1 MCGYFGSEKI
11 ICKQV
16 EISYYIMCIKSAI
29 VLYFSLPPTLHL
41 CSLLSISNIIV
52 FSTHSPPP
60 KTLFLRLR
68 LRLCLSLHSFHIL
81 FLFASRARKYL
92 HKLQCLKINPS
103 CRGRAVEEGG
113 MVGRSVGR
121 SYHLEH
127 EFNKIK
133 NKNNI
138 DKNACV
144 SLSLFVYLL
153 LVFSF
158 HYYSSCG
165 SDVHTIYMGIVCMYV

>member
-16 EISYYIMCIKSAI
+16 EISYYIMCIKNI
-29 VLYFSLPPTLHL
+29 VLYFFLPPTLHL

-68 LRLCLSLHSFHIL
+68 LRLCLCLSLHSFHIL

-103 CRGRAVEEGG
+103 CRGRTGGG
-113 MVGRSVGR
+113 MVGRSVG
-121 SYHLEH
+121 LIIW
-127 EFNKIK
+127 NMNLIK
-133 NKNNI
+133 SKT
-138 DKNACV
+138 KTTSTKMRVSACLCLFICCWFF
-144 SLSLFVYLL
+144 LSI
-153 LVFSF
+153 
-158 HYYSSCG
+158 
-165 SDVHTIYMGIVCMYV
+165 TIAAADRMYILYMYMGIVCMYV